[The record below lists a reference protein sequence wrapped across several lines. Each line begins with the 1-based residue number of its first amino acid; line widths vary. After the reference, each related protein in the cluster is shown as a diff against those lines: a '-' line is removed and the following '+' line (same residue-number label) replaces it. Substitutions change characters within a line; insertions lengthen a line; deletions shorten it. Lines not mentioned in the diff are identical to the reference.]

1 MLGGKLKFISFLQA
15 KWACIFPKKNLFFCK
30 IQKKPCFLEKIS
42 AKEAKEESSKEASA
56 KEESSKE
63 DSSKER
69 SVEERKAQQEEGQS
83 QQEEVKYPW
92 ETLIL
97 FLVRCIWIKSFNFS
111 VLINFSIFSLFFSY
125 FCGKKSHLRA
135 LKKKVFEIERFR
147 A

>member
-1 MLGGKLKFISFLQA
+1 MSTHISQ
-15 KWACIFPKKNLFFCK
+15 KNTFFCK
-30 IQKKPCFLEKIS
+30 IQRDPWFLEKIS
-42 AKEAKEESSKEASA
+42 AKEAKEASAKEESSKEASA
-56 KEESSKE
+56 KEESSKEASAKE

-111 VLINFSIFSLFFSY
+111 VLINFSIFFLFFSY
-125 FCGKKSHLRA
+125 FCGKKVPF
-135 LKKKVFEIERFR
+135 KGT
-147 A
+147 